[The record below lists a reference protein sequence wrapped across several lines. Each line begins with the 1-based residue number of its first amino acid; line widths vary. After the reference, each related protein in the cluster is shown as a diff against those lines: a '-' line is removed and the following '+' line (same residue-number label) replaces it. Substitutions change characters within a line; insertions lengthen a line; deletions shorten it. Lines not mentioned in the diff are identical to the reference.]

1 MSWFPSLNITA
12 CRKSKGDI
20 DKTPNKMSGK
30 TFLNML
36 NHTLYNDLA
45 STTNFL
51 NYRYKLQNVL
61 SNIEDHVTHW
71 IHTYVHTYIDT

>member
-30 TFLNML
+30 TFFIYAKPYAL
-36 NHTLYNDLA
+36 
-45 STTNFL
+45 
-51 NYRYKLQNVL
+51 
-61 SNIEDHVTHW
+61 
-71 IHTYVHTYIDT
+71 